1 MTAVEALKQS
11 SHRLRGSLAEE
22 LNNPLPGFSK
32 PATTLLKFHGMYQ
45 QEDRDLRKS
54 GEKSQT
60 FMIRVGIPGG
70 RLTALQYLE
79 LDRLADEAG
88 DGTLRITSRQDIQ
101 YHYVG
106 KRDLRI
112 LLQALESISLST
124 FAACGDVVR
133 NVIACAAPMETR
145 ERKDLWPFIELLS
158 RELKPRSNAYA
169 EIWIDGERAVSWEEE
184 SEPLY
189 GDTYLPRKFK
199 IAFAYPG
206 DNTTDIYGNDLGI
219 VPHHEFGE
227 LQGFTIL
234 AGGGLGQSNGV
245 KASHPRL
252 ADPIAFVPPAK
263 LLDAAKAVV
272 AIHRD
277 FGNRD
282 NRKLARLK
290 YVLDAWGVEK
300 FRREF
305 AARLDFTPEPPRDI
319 VWTRGDDYLGWH
331 RQNDRAW
338 FVGLRIVSG
347 RIQGAQR
354 AALRSIVERF
364 RCEVRLTA
372 QQNLLL
378 TGIED
383 RAALEIALRDAG
395 LQPAASLPPVLRHSM
410 ACPALPTCGQALTEA
425 ERIGPELF
433 GAIQAEADR
442 AELSGEA
449 IRVRVTGCPN
459 GCARPYTA
467 EIGIV
472 GQSVNLYSIYLGG
485 SAAGTRLAT
494 LYSHGV
500 RGDDVAARLSPLFAL
515 YAADRGPREGFGDW
529 VHRVGVESLRNR
541 LLESEAAA

>member
-1 MTAVEALKQS
+1 MAAVEAIKQS
-11 SHRLRGSLAEE
+11 SKHLRGSLAEE
-22 LNNPLPGFSK
+22 LGNDAPGFSK

-70 RLTALQYLE
+70 RLTAEQYLE

-106 KRDLRI
+106 KRDLRA
-112 LLQALESISLST
+112 LLQALDGIRLNT

-133 NVIACAAPMETR
+133 NVIACAAPLETP
-145 ERKDLWPFIELLS
+145 ERLELWPYIEQLS

-169 EIWIDGERAVSWEEE
+169 EVWIDGERAASLEEE

-189 GDTYLPRKFK
+189 GETYLPRKFK

-206 DNTTDIYGNDLGI
+206 DNTTDVYGNDLGI
-219 VPHHEFGE
+219 VPHFEPGE

-252 ADPIAFVPPAK
+252 ADPIAFVSPTK
-263 LLDAAKAVV
+263 LLDAAKAAV

-277 FGNRD
+277 FGNRE

-305 AARLDFTPEPPRDI
+305 AARLGYTPEPPREI
-319 VWTRGDDYLGWH
+319 VWRRGDDYLGWH
-331 RQNDRAW
+331 RQNARLW
-338 FVGLRIVSG
+338 FVGLRVISG
-347 RIQGAQR
+347 RIRGLER

-378 TGIED
+378 AGIAD
-383 RAALEIALRDAG
+383 RAALERALQEAG
-395 LQPAASLPPVLRHSM
+395 LRAAASLPPVLRHSM

-442 AELSGEA
+442 AGLAGQS

-472 GQSVNLYSIYLGG
+472 GQSVDLYSIYLGG
-485 SAAGTRLAT
+485 SPEGTRLAQ

-500 RGDDVAARLSPLFAL
+500 RRGEIAARLRPLFAR
-515 YAADRGPREGFGDW
+515 YATARTPGESFGDW
-529 VHRVGVESLRNR
+529 AHREGMDALRSC
-541 LLESEAAA
+541 LPEAEVAA